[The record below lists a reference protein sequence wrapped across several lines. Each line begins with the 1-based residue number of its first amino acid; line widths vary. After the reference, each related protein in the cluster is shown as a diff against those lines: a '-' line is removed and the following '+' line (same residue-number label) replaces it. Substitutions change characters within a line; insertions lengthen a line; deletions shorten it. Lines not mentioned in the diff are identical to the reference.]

1 MSVKRDP
8 ILKRCRT
15 LGIEPMVLGIDKK
28 SNKKPKKANKKV
40 SEYGMQLT
48 EKQKVK
54 FIYGVGERQFRK
66 YFEIASSKKG
76 ITGENLL
83 TLLESRL
90 DNVVF
95 RMGFAKTRAQ
105 ARQYVNHGQ
114 FTVNGKKVDIASYI
128 VKAGDVIAVKEN
140 KKDNKTIKENIE
152 LSAGRAMAPWVEVDG
167 KNMSG
172 KIVRLAS
179 REDIDYDVAEH
190 LIVELYSKLFIAFYV
205 I

>member
-8 ILKRCRT
+8 ILKRCRA

-28 SNKKPKKANKKV
+28 SNRKPKKSNKKV

-54 FIYGVGERQFRK
+54 FVYGVGERQFRK

-83 TLLESRL
+83 TILESRL

-95 RMGFAKTRAQ
+95 RMGFGKTRAQ
-105 ARQYVNHGQ
+105 ARQYVTHGQ
-114 FTVNGKKVDIASYI
+114 FTVNGQKVDIASYL
-128 VKAGDVIAVKEN
+128 VKAVDVVAVKEN

-172 KIVRLAS
+172 KVVRLAS
-179 REDIDYDVAEH
+179 REDIDFEVAEH
-190 LIVELYSKLFIAFYV
+190 LIVELYSK
-205 I
+205 

>member
-8 ILKRCRT
+8 ILKRCIA

-28 SNKKPKKANKKV
+28 SNRKPRKTNKKV

-54 FIYGVGERQFRK
+54 FVYGVGERQFRN
-66 YFEIASSKKG
+66 YFEMAERKKG

-83 TLLESRL
+83 TILESRL

-105 ARQYVNHGQ
+105 ARQYDNHGQ
-114 FTVNGKKVDIASYI
+114 FTVNGHKVDIASYL
-128 VKAGDVIAVKEN
+128 VKAGDVVAVKEN
-140 KKDNKTIKENIE
+140 KKDNKTVKENIE
-152 LSAGRAMAPWVEVDG
+152 LSSGRAMAPWVEVDG

-172 KIVRLAS
+172 KVVRLAS
-179 REDIDYDVAEH
+179 REDIDFEVAEH
-190 LIVELYSKLFIAFYV
+190 LIVELYSK
-205 I
+205 

>member
-8 ILKRCRT
+8 ILKRCGA

-28 SNKKPKKANKKV
+28 SNRKPKKSNKKV

-54 FIYGVGERQFRK
+54 FVYGVGERQFRK

-83 TLLESRL
+83 TILESRL

-105 ARQYVNHGQ
+105 ARQYVSHGQ
-114 FTVNGKKVDIASYI
+114 FTVNGHKVDIASYL
-128 VKAGDVIAVKEN
+128 VKAGDVVAVKEN
-140 KKDNKTIKENIE
+140 KQDNKTIKENIE

-172 KIVRLAS
+172 KVVRLAS
-179 REDIDYDVAEH
+179 REDIDFEVAEH
-190 LIVELYSKLFIAFYV
+190 LIVELYSK
-205 I
+205 

>member
-28 SNKKPKKANKKV
+28 SNRKPKKANKKV

-190 LIVELYSKLFIAFYV
+190 LIVELYSK
-205 I
+205 

>member
-48 EKQKVK
+48 EKQKVQ

-172 KIVRLAS
+172 KVVRLAS

-190 LIVELYSKLFIAFYV
+190 LIVELYSK
-205 I
+205 

>member
-28 SNKKPKKANKKV
+28 SNRKPKKANKKV

-128 VKAGDVIAVKEN
+128 VKPGDVIAVKEN

-190 LIVELYSKLFIAFYV
+190 LIVELYSK
-205 I
+205 

>member
-15 LGIEPMVLGIDKK
+15 LGLEPMVLGIDKK
-28 SNKKPKKANKKV
+28 SNRKPRKNNKKV

-54 FIYGVGERQFRK
+54 FVYGVGERQFRK
-66 YFEIASSKKG
+66 YFEMASSKKG

-83 TLLESRL
+83 TILESRL

-114 FTVNGKKVDIASYI
+114 FTVNGHKVDIASYLVKPGDI
-128 VKAGDVIAVKEN
+128 VAVKEN
-140 KKDNKTIKENIE
+140 KKDNKTVKENIE
-152 LSAGRAMAPWVEVDG
+152 LSSGRAMASWVEVDS

-172 KIVRLAS
+172 KVVRLAS
-179 REDIDYDVAEH
+179 REDIDFEVAEH
-190 LIVELYSKLFIAFYV
+190 LIVEIYSK
-205 I
+205 

>member
-190 LIVELYSKLFIAFYV
+190 LIVELYSK
-205 I
+205 

>member
-8 ILKRCRT
+8 ILKRCRA

-28 SNKKPKKANKKV
+28 SNRKPRKANKKV

-54 FIYGVGERQFRK
+54 FVYGVGERQFRN
-66 YFEIASSKKG
+66 YFEMAERKKG

-83 TLLESRL
+83 TILESRL

-114 FTVNGKKVDIASYI
+114 FTVNGHKVDIASYL
-128 VKAGDVIAVKEN
+128 VKAGDVVAVKEN
-140 KKDNKTIKENIE
+140 KKDNKTVKKNIE
-152 LSAGRAMAPWVEVDG
+152 LSSGRAMAPWVEVDG

-172 KIVRLAS
+172 KVVRLAS
-179 REDIDYDVAEH
+179 REDIDFEVAEH
-190 LIVELYSKLFIAFYV
+190 LIVELYSK
-205 I
+205 

>member
-8 ILKRCRT
+8 ILKRCRA

-28 SNKKPKKANKKV
+28 SNRKPKKSNKKV

-54 FIYGVGERQFRK
+54 FVYGVGERQFRK
-66 YFEIASSKKG
+66 YFEMASSKKG

-83 TLLESRL
+83 TILESRL

-105 ARQYVNHGQ
+105 ARQYVSHGQ
-114 FTVNGKKVDIASYI
+114 FTVNGHKVDIASYL
-128 VKAGDVIAVKEN
+128 VKAGDVVAVKEN
-140 KKDNKTIKENIE
+140 KQDNKTIKENIE

-172 KIVRLAS
+172 KVVRLAS
-179 REDIDYDVAEH
+179 REDIDFEVAEH
-190 LIVELYSKLFIAFYV
+190 LIVELYSK
-205 I
+205 

>member
-8 ILKRCRT
+8 ILKRCRA

-28 SNKKPKKANKKV
+28 SNRKPKKSNKKV

-54 FIYGVGERQFRK
+54 FVYGVGERQFRK
-66 YFEIASSKKG
+66 YFEMASSKKG

-83 TLLESRL
+83 TILESRL

-105 ARQYVNHGQ
+105 ARQYVSHGQ
-114 FTVNGKKVDIASYI
+114 FTVNGHKVDIASYL
-128 VKAGDVIAVKEN
+128 VKAGDVVAVKEN
-140 KKDNKTIKENIE
+140 KQDNKTIKENIE
-152 LSAGRAMAPWVEVDG
+152 LSAGRAMVPWVEVDG

-172 KIVRLAS
+172 KVVRLAS
-179 REDIDYDVAEH
+179 REDIDFEVAEH
-190 LIVELYSKLFIAFYV
+190 LIVELYSK
-205 I
+205 

>member
-128 VKAGDVIAVKEN
+128 VKPGDVIAVKEN

-190 LIVELYSKLFIAFYV
+190 LIVELYSK
-205 I
+205 

>member
-8 ILKRCRT
+8 ILNRCRA

-28 SNKKPKKANKKV
+28 SNRKPRKANKKV

-54 FIYGVGERQFRK
+54 FVYGVGERQFRN
-66 YFEIASSKKG
+66 YFEMAERKKG

-83 TLLESRL
+83 TILESRL

-114 FTVNGKKVDIASYI
+114 FTVNGHKVDIASYL
-128 VKAGDVIAVKEN
+128 VKAGDVVAVKEN
-140 KKDNKTIKENIE
+140 KKDNKTVKENIE
-152 LSAGRAMAPWVEVDG
+152 LSSGRAMAPWVEVDG

-172 KIVRLAS
+172 KVVRLAS
-179 REDIDYDVAEH
+179 REDIDFEVAEH
-190 LIVELYSKLFIAFYV
+190 LIVELYSK
-205 I
+205 

>member
-8 ILKRCRT
+8 ILKRCRA

-28 SNKKPKKANKKV
+28 SNRKPRKANKKV

-54 FIYGVGERQFRK
+54 FVYGVGERQFRN
-66 YFEIASSKKG
+66 YFEMAERKKG

-83 TLLESRL
+83 TILESRL

-114 FTVNGKKVDIASYI
+114 FTVNGHKVDIASYL
-128 VKAGDVIAVKEN
+128 VKAGDVVAVKEN
-140 KKDNKTIKENIE
+140 KKDNKTVKENIE
-152 LSAGRAMAPWVEVDG
+152 LSSGRAMAPWVEVDG

-172 KIVRLAS
+172 KVVRLAS
-179 REDIDYDVAEH
+179 REDIDFEVAEH
-190 LIVELYSKLFIAFYV
+190 LIVELYSK
-205 I
+205 

>member
-172 KIVRLAS
+172 KVVRLAS

-190 LIVELYSKLFIAFYV
+190 LIVELYSK
-205 I
+205 

>member
-8 ILKRCRT
+8 ILKRCRA

-28 SNKKPKKANKKV
+28 SNRKPKKSNKKV

-54 FIYGVGERQFRK
+54 FVYGVGERQFRK
-66 YFEIASSKKG
+66 YFEMASSKKG

-83 TLLESRL
+83 TILESRL

-114 FTVNGKKVDIASYI
+114 FTVNGKKVDIASYL
-128 VKAGDVIAVKEN
+128 VKAGDVVAVKEN
-140 KKDNKTIKENIE
+140 KTDNKTIKENIE
-152 LSAGRAMAPWVEVDG
+152 LSAGRAMAPWVQVDG

-172 KIVRLAS
+172 KVVKLAS
-179 REDIDYDVAEH
+179 REDIDFEVAEH
-190 LIVELYSKLFIAFYV
+190 LIVELYSK
-205 I
+205 

>member
-28 SNKKPKKANKKV
+28 SNRKPKKTNKKV

-54 FIYGVGERQFRK
+54 FVYGVGESQFRK

-83 TLLESRL
+83 TILESRL

-114 FTVNGKKVDIASYI
+114 FTVNGQKVDIASYL
-128 VKAGDVIAVKEN
+128 VKAGDVVAVKEN

-152 LSAGRAMAPWVEVDG
+152 LSSGRAMASWVEVDG

-172 KIVRLAS
+172 KVVRLAS
-179 REDIDYDVAEH
+179 REDIDFEVAEH
-190 LIVELYSKLFIAFYV
+190 LIVELYSK
-205 I
+205 

>member
-8 ILKRCRT
+8 ILKRCRA

-28 SNKKPKKANKKV
+28 SNRKPRKANKKV

-54 FIYGVGERQFRK
+54 FVYGVGERQFRN
-66 YFEIASSKKG
+66 YFDMAESKKG

-83 TLLESRL
+83 TILESRL

-114 FTVNGKKVDIASYI
+114 FTVNGHKVDIASYL
-128 VKAGDVIAVKEN
+128 VKAGDVVAVKEN
-140 KKDNKTIKENIE
+140 KKDNKTVKENIE
-152 LSAGRAMAPWVEVDG
+152 LSSGRAMAPWVEVDG

-172 KIVRLAS
+172 KVVRLAS
-179 REDIDYDVAEH
+179 REDIDFEVAEH
-190 LIVELYSKLFIAFYV
+190 LIVELYSK
-205 I
+205 

>member
-8 ILKRCRT
+8 ILKRCRA

-28 SNKKPKKANKKV
+28 SNKKPRKTNRKV

-54 FIYGVGERQFRK
+54 FVYGVGERQFRK

-83 TLLESRL
+83 TILESRL

-114 FTVNGKKVDIASYI
+114 FTVNGHKVDIASYL
-128 VKAGDVIAVKEN
+128 VKAGDVVAVKEN

-152 LSAGRAMAPWVEVDG
+152 LSSGRAMAPWVEVDA

-172 KIVRLAS
+172 KVVRLAS
-179 REDIDYDVAEH
+179 REDIDFEVAEH
-190 LIVELYSKLFIAFYV
+190 LIVELYSK
-205 I
+205 

>member
-8 ILKRCRT
+8 ILKRCRA

-28 SNKKPKKANKKV
+28 SNRKPRKSNKKV

-54 FIYGVGERQFRK
+54 FVYGVGERQFRK

-83 TLLESRL
+83 TILESRL

-105 ARQYVNHGQ
+105 ARQYVSHGQ
-114 FTVNGKKVDIASYI
+114 FTVNGHKVDIASYL
-128 VKAGDVIAVKEN
+128 VKAGDVVAVKEN
-140 KKDNKTIKENIE
+140 KQDNKTIKENIE

-172 KIVRLAS
+172 KVVRLAS
-179 REDIDYDVAEH
+179 REDIDFEVAEH
-190 LIVELYSKLFIAFYV
+190 LIVELYSK
-205 I
+205 

>member
-128 VKAGDVIAVKEN
+128 VKAGDGIAVKEN

-172 KIVRLAS
+172 KVVRLAS

-190 LIVELYSKLFIAFYV
+190 LIVELYSK
-205 I
+205 

>member
-15 LGIEPMVLGIDKK
+15 LGIEPMVLGIDEK

-172 KIVRLAS
+172 KVVRLAS

-190 LIVELYSKLFIAFYV
+190 LIVELYSK
-205 I
+205 

>member
-8 ILKRCRT
+8 ILKRCRA

-28 SNKKPKKANKKV
+28 SNRKPRKTNKKV

-54 FIYGVGERQFRK
+54 FVYGVGERQFRN
-66 YFEIASSKKG
+66 YFEMAERKKG

-83 TLLESRL
+83 TILESRL

-114 FTVNGKKVDIASYI
+114 FTVNGHKVDIASYL
-128 VKAGDVIAVKEN
+128 VKAGDVVAVKEN
-140 KKDNKTIKENIE
+140 KKDNKTVKENIE
-152 LSAGRAMAPWVEVDG
+152 LSSGRAMAPWVEVDG

-172 KIVRLAS
+172 KVVRLAS
-179 REDIDYDVAEH
+179 REDIDFEVAEH
-190 LIVELYSKLFIAFYV
+190 LIVELYSK
-205 I
+205 

>member
-8 ILKRCRT
+8 ILKRCRA

-28 SNKKPKKANKKV
+28 SNRKPRKSNKKV

-54 FIYGVGERQFRK
+54 FVYGVGERQFRK
-66 YFEIASSKKG
+66 YFEMASSKKG

-83 TLLESRL
+83 TILESRL

-105 ARQYVNHGQ
+105 ARQYVSHGQ
-114 FTVNGKKVDIASYI
+114 FTVNGHKVDIASYL
-128 VKAGDVIAVKEN
+128 VKAGDVVAVKEN
-140 KKDNKTIKENIE
+140 KQDNKTIKENIE

-172 KIVRLAS
+172 KVVRLAS
-179 REDIDYDVAEH
+179 REDIDFEVAEH
-190 LIVELYSKLFIAFYV
+190 LIVELYSK
-205 I
+205 